1 MELYTKVASFPQ
13 GFKTGL
19 EHKILML
26 GSCFVEN
33 IGKKLEENKFSVG
46 INPFGTLYNPVSVAS
61 ALERL
66 LEPKPFSQE
75 DVFEYEGVYHSFFH
89 HSRFSERDPEC
100 FLENLNKELQKYA
113 GFLSESARLFVTFGT
128 SYVYR
133 LKEGGSI
140 VANCHKLPEKMFSR
154 ERLSVGSIVE
164 EWSVLLQK
172 IWEQVPD
179 LKVIFTVSPIRH
191 LRDGAHENQ
200 LSKSILLLVVDELV
214 SRFPG
219 KLIYFPA
226 YEIILDELRDYRF
239 YAQDMLHPSDLAI
252 NYIWEQFA
260 NNHLTSES
268 RSFIKEWEKI
278 RKAIDHKPFHPG
290 SPAYKVFVSQTLLK
304 MEHLS
309 EKFPF
314 FDVSKERMI
323 LESKLG

>member
-1 MELYTKVASFPQ
+1 M
-13 GFKTGL
+13 
-19 EHKILML
+19 
-26 GSCFVEN
+26 
-33 IGKKLEENKFSVG
+33 
-46 INPFGTLYNPVSVAS
+46 
-61 ALERL
+61 
-66 LEPKPFSQE
+66 
-75 DVFEYEGVYHSFFH
+75 
-89 HSRFSERDPEC
+89 
-100 FLENLNKELQKYA
+100 
-113 GFLSESARLFVTFGT
+113 
-128 SYVYR
+128 
-133 LKEGGSI
+133 
-140 VANCHKLPEKMFSR
+140 
-154 ERLSVGSIVE
+154 
-164 EWSVLLQK
+164 LQK

-200 LSKSILLLVVDELV
+200 LSKSILLLAVDELV

-226 YEIILDELRDYRF
+226 YEIMLDELRDYRF

-304 MEHLS
+304 MEYLS